1 MFPGRFHDPKEDK
14 NPKTVSPVRSDATVA
29 LDAAAKAHIPGASS
43 VDINPLQTD
52 KKDPAVKESKEQVN
66 AVALPITKDDRFLIK
81 QGMRV
86 QARIR
91 GEQTECEGTVI
102 ACDPMNGVADV
113 LCKNRHMEFNLPF
126 SCIRKASSPTKILTS
141 TQKLQSD
148 SDPKIGL
155 DVALYPKHSQAGH
168 VNFVRKL
175 RNDINA
181 VFSETF
187 SIDNQQGPSLA
198 LVSPPL
204 HSSEQTHNEVFNFSS
219 PFNSSGGSGLISSP
233 ERISPTTPNESSAAK
248 MHRMGQLAE
257 REGNPER
264 AAILFHEAFVIYRRE
279 YGMEHRSTVLSLS
292 CYTRA
297 LTAAKDYEKAK
308 KAHEQVIRIKKE
320 VLGNAHISTA
330 MSLAELGIVHYRQG
344 DNSGAVMRLRRS
356 LRSGDLAGKAQHV
369 IMSMPLVF
377 LGNALLRSGPEY
389 AQEVCVV
396 IRCLHAGII
405 S

>member
-1 MFPGRFHDPKEDK
+1 
-14 NPKTVSPVRSDATVA
+14 
-29 LDAAAKAHIPGASS
+29 
-43 VDINPLQTD
+43 
-52 KKDPAVKESKEQVN
+52 
-66 AVALPITKDDRFLIK
+66 
-81 QGMRV
+81 
-86 QARIR
+86 
-91 GEQTECEGTVI
+91 
-102 ACDPMNGVADV
+102 
-113 LCKNRHMEFNLPF
+113 
-126 SCIRKASSPTKILTS
+126 
-141 TQKLQSD
+141 
-148 SDPKIGL
+148 
-155 DVALYPKHSQAGH
+155 
-168 VNFVRKL
+168 
-175 RNDINA
+175 
-181 VFSETF
+181 
-187 SIDNQQGPSLA
+187 
-198 LVSPPL
+198 
-204 HSSEQTHNEVFNFSS
+204 
-219 PFNSSGGSGLISSP
+219 
-233 ERISPTTPNESSAAK
+233 

-264 AAILFHEAFVIYRRE
+264 AAILFHEAFVMYQRAHGERNNSS
-279 YGMEHRSTVLSLS
+279 MLSLS
-292 CYTRA
+292 CYARA
-297 LTAAKDYEKAK
+297 LAAAKDYEKAK